1 MVETFHYGTSDCFL
15 RPPAIRQRQLLRM
28 TTQAVE
34 RETVTLE
41 AHGVSPRKVWANLG
55 SAALLEHAVRRGE
68 GQLTDRGAFTAVT
81 TPHTGRSP
89 KDKFVVDEPGSS
101 SRIWWAKNDRLS
113 TAHFEALL
121 AQAQQHLSAQPE
133 VFVQDLFGGA
143 DTDRRLPVRFITPN
157 AWQALFVRNMFIRP
171 QATDLAGFA
180 PKWVVYHCPELQ
192 ADPAAHG
199 TKTGT
204 FIVLN
209 FAKRTVLI
217 GGTRYAGEM
226 KKSIFTVLNYVFPE
240 QGVFPMHC
248 SANVGADGDTAIF
261 FGLSGTG
268 KTTLSADSTR
278 TLIGDDEHGWSDAG
292 VFNFEGGCYAKVIRL
307 SRSGE
312 PEIYG
317 ATERFGTV
325 LENVILDPVT
335 RIPDFNSDKLTENTR
350 ASYPIHFI
358 PNHSPTGMAGH
369 PRTVIFLTADAFGV
383 MPPIARLTPDQAMY
397 HFLSGYT
404 AKVAG
409 TERGVTEP
417 SATFSACFGA
427 PFLPLHPGVYAGML
441 GEKLATHKARV
452 WLVNTGW
459 TGGPYGTGSRMKL
472 AHTRA
477 MVRDAL
483 AGKLDGASF
492 EKDPVFGFEVP
503 TAVPDVPSE
512 VLIPRNTWAD
522 GAAYDAQA
530 KKLAEMF
537 RKNFEVFADQVP
549 VAVRNAGPRA

>member
-1 MVETFHYGTSDCFL
+1 
-15 RPPAIRQRQLLRM
+15 M

-55 SAALLEHAVRRGE
+55 SAPLLEHAVRRGE
-68 GQLTDRGAFTAVT
+68 GQLTDRGALTAVT

-89 KDKFVVDEPGSS
+89 KDKFVVDEPESS
-101 SRIWWAKNDRLS
+101 ARIWWEKNDKL
-113 TAHFEALL
+113 TGAQFDALL
-121 AQAQQHLSAQPE
+121 TLARQHLSAQPE

-143 DTDRRLPVRFITPN
+143 DPERRLPVRFITPN

-180 PKWVVYHCPELQ
+180 PKWVIYHCPELQ
-192 ADPAAHG
+192 ADPAVHG

-209 FAKRTVLI
+209 FAKRIVLI

-248 SANVGADGDTAIF
+248 SANVGPAGDTAIF

-278 TLIGDDEHGWSDAG
+278 TLIGDDEHGWSDTG

-307 SRSGE
+307 SKSGE

-317 ATERFGTV
+317 ATEMFGTV
-325 LENVILDPVT
+325 LENVVLDPVT

-358 PNHSPTGMAGH
+358 PNHSPSGMAGH

-383 MPPIARLTPDQAMY
+383 MPPIARLTPEQAMY

-427 PFLPLHPGVYAGML
+427 PFLPLHPGVYAKML
-441 GEKLATHKARV
+441 GEKLAQHHARV

-472 AHTRA
+472 AYTRA

-483 AGKLDGASF
+483 AGKLDGATF
-492 EKDPVFGFEVP
+492 ATDPVFGFEVP

-522 GAAYDAQA
+522 PAAYDAQA

-537 RKNFEVFADQVP
+537 RKNFGTFTAQVP
-549 VAVRNAGPRA
+549 EAVQNAGPRL